1 MTLSAERT
9 RAYLCGALTGA
20 FAAVSVTALR
30 QRRRPAA
37 AASALLS
44 VVCGSLAVAYEERAQ
59 R

>member
-20 FAAVSVTALR
+20 FAAVSITALR
-30 QRRRPAA
+30 QHRRPAA

-44 VVCGSLAVAYEERAQ
+44 VVCGSPAVVYEERAQ
-59 R
+59 Q